1 MITLSELLDK
11 YVYYAKEGVAFT
23 ILSPFLI
30 AAFPFAIIGYAF
42 RIETYEEYLEKS
54 GDDGE

>member
-23 ILSPFLI
+23 FLAPFLI
-30 AAFPFAIIGYAF
+30 AAFPFAVIGYAF

-54 GDDGE
+54 EADT